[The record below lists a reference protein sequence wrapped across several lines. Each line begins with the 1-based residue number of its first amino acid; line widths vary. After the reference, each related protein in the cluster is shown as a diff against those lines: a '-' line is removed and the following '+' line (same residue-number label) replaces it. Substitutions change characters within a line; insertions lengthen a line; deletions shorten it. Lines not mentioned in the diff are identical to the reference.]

1 MVAGYAQFCP
11 VAKAAEVL
19 DQRWMLL
26 VVRELVAGSRRF
38 NDLHRGVPQMSRT
51 LLSRRLRQ
59 LQAHGIVTRRDEGEG
74 PVYELTDAGREL
86 LPVIAAIGEWGV
98 RWMSSLSEE
107 DLDPVF
113 LLWDMHRRVDH
124 DVLPPGRTV
133 IALHLH
139 DAAPDMRR
147 WWLVLTKDEIEI
159 CDEDP
164 GFGTDVSV
172 DTSVRTLA
180 RVWRGDLGWDDAVA
194 GQQLAVDGPVP
205 ARRAVPTWFQLSH
218 FATVP
223 RPASAAAP
231 TGLIDDC

>member
-1 MVAGYAQFCP
+1 MVAGYSQFCP
-11 VAKAAEVL
+11 VAKAAEIL

-26 VVRELVAGSRRF
+26 VVRELAAGSTRF

-51 LLSRRLRQ
+51 LLSRRLSQ
-59 LQAHGIVTRRDEGEG
+59 LQAHGIVTRRELGEG

-98 RWMSSLSEE
+98 RWLSSLSEE

-124 DVLPPGRTV
+124 DALPSGRTV
-133 IALHLH
+133 MALCLR

-147 WWLVLTKDEIEI
+147 WWLILTKDEAEI

-164 GFGTDVSV
+164 GFGTDVSI

-180 RVWRGDLGWDDAVA
+180 RVWRGDLGWDDAV
-194 GQQLAVDGPVP
+194 GSHQLTLDGPTQ
-205 ARRAVPTWFQLSH
+205 ARRAVPEWFQLSH
-218 FATVP
+218 FATVT
-223 RPASAAAP
+223 RPDSTAASHP
-231 TGLIDDC
+231 TR

>member
-1 MVAGYAQFCP
+1 MVTGYSQFCP

-26 VVRELVAGSRRF
+26 VVRELVAGSTRF

-51 LLSRRLRQ
+51 LLSRRLNQ
-59 LQAHGIVTRRDEGEG
+59 LQAHDIVTRRDLGEG

-98 RWMSSLSEE
+98 RWMSSLGEE

-124 DVLPPGRTV
+124 DALPPGRTV
-133 IALHLH
+133 MALCLH

-147 WWLVLTKDEIEI
+147 WWLVLTKDEAEI

-164 GFGTDVSV
+164 GFGTDVSI

-180 RVWRGDLGWDDAVA
+180 RVWRGDLGWDDAV
-194 GQQLAVDGPVP
+194 GSHQLTLHGPTQ
-205 ARRAVPTWFQLSH
+205 ARRAVPEWFQLSH
-218 FATVP
+218 FATVI
-223 RPASAAAP
+223 RPARTPASHQP
-231 TGLIDDC
+231 RR